1 MQDMM
6 VLLAHGSRD
15 ESWAQT
21 FRTMT
26 QTLCQDKQN
35 IRLAF
40 MELNSPSLEDIAK
53 EAVKLGCQS
62 LTVLPLFLAKGKHL
76 KKDIPQQLS
85 ALEGSLGISTNLL
98 PPIGEQPELAFAIH
112 QIVKRYHAE

>member
-1 MQDMM
+1 M

-15 ESWAQT
+15 ERWAQT

-26 QTLCQDKQN
+26 QSLCQDKQN

-40 MELNSPSLEDIAK
+40 MELNSPSLEDVTK
-53 EAVKLGCQS
+53 EAVKLGYQS

-76 KKDIPQQLS
+76 DKDIPQQL
-85 ALEGSLGISTNLL
+85 AVLESSLGITTTLL
-98 PPIGEQPELAFAIH
+98 PPIGEQPELALAVH
-112 QIVKRYHAE
+112 QIIKRYHAE